1 MGHAGEERDVAEGR
15 ALGSSALALDRAHS
29 SGSICGSVTGH
40 TNAAR
45 RTKPNLGVSYY
56 TDQWPRERWRD
67 DASRMAALGLS
78 LVRMGEFA
86 WSQMEPHP
94 GECELEWLD
103 EAVEIFAIAGL
114 KVILGTPTAAPPA
127 WLIAQHPEIL
137 PLTEDGRRLRFGN
150 RRHYCPNQPALR
162 EATAR
167 IVSTL
172 ASRYGPDVRSG
183 CWQVHNELAGGC

>member
-56 TDQWPRERWRD
+56 PEQWPRDRWRD

-94 GECELEWLD
+94 GEFELEWLG
-103 EAVEIFAIAGL
+103 EAPQTFARPCLDGT
-114 KVILGTPTAAPPA
+114 LGTPAARTA
-127 WLIAQHPEIL
+127 
-137 PLTEDGRRLRFGN
+137 
-150 RRHYCPNQPALR
+150 
-162 EATAR
+162 
-167 IVSTL
+167 
-172 ASRYGPDVRSG
+172 
-183 CWQVHNELAGGC
+183 